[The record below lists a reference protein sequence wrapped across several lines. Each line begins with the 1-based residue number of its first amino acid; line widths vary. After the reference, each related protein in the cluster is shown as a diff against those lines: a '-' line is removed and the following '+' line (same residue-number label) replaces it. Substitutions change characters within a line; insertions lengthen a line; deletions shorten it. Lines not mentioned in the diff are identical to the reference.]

1 LQLKTKAMNKNTI
14 KIISAGVLALCIIA
28 TIGHACQDETTLD
41 YFRMVVG
48 LIAGTTAFVVIL
60 AIVLGGVWIGNNLL
74 TFIFEQAKKAAHEE
88 QPLNQSKEGRTPSEQ
103 RKDRNND

>member
-1 LQLKTKAMNKNTI
+1 MNKNTI

>member
-1 LQLKTKAMNKNTI
+1 MNKNTI
-14 KIISAGVLALCIIA
+14 KIISAGGLALCIIA

>member
-1 LQLKTKAMNKNTI
+1 MNKNTI

-103 RKDRNND
+103 RKDKNND

>member
-1 LQLKTKAMNKNTI
+1 MNKNTI

-103 RKDRNND
+103 RKDNQSK

>member
-1 LQLKTKAMNKNTI
+1 MNKNTI
-14 KIISAGVLALCIIA
+14 KIISAGGLALCIII

-48 LIAGTTAFVVIL
+48 LVAGTAAFVFTLTVVI
-60 AIVLGGVWIGNNLL
+60 GGVWIGNNLL

-103 RKDRNND
+103 RKDNQSK

>member
-1 LQLKTKAMNKNTI
+1 MNKNTI
-14 KIISAGVLALCIIA
+14 KIISAGGLALCIIA

-48 LIAGTTAFVVIL
+48 LIAGTTAFVVTL

-103 RKDRNND
+103 HKDMNND

>member
-1 LQLKTKAMNKNTI
+1 MNKNTL
-14 KIISAGVLALCIIA
+14 KIVSAGGLALCIII

-48 LIAGTTAFVVIL
+48 LIAGTTAFVVAL
-60 AIVLGGVWIGNNLL
+60 AIVLGGVWVGNNLL

-88 QPLNQSKEGRTPSEQ
+88 QPLNQSKEGRTPSEHY
-103 RKDRNND
+103 KDKNND